1 MPQSSVMHTRYSQV
15 ASRPCMVEWKSE
27 ELELKSEVGRARVE
41 VGRTRVEVGRARVE
55 VGREK
60 RVTLLGHG
68 NIEWSAHLIVVKPI
82 TDACL
87 HSALHKFS
95 KTACLSEGLLQQY
108 RLLYLCSLHL
118 G

>member
-1 MPQSSVMHTRYSQV
+1 MRMRMHTGRVIRGGGVYAAPS
-15 ASRPCMVEWKSE
+15 WKSE

-68 NIEWSAHLIVVKPI
+68 TIYHAVRLHVGFAACMCTACGCLHKCIIVVVMS
-82 TDACL
+82 AC
-87 HSALHKFS
+87 
-95 KTACLSEGLLQQY
+95 TTGLKISHDKL
-108 RLLYLCSLHL
+108 
-118 G
+118 